1 MPIATLYGTDRM
13 ARDELLTFARD
24 LEAAGIESLWLPEVL
39 GRDPFTV
46 AGYLLSHLSLIHI

>member
-24 LEAAGIESLWLPEVL
+24 LEAGGIESLWLPEVL

-46 AGYLLSHLSLIHI
+46 AGYLLSHTTT